1 MTDPAIPP
9 GSRARELA
17 GYSFLVVFANDRT
30 IDDAEL
36 AMLERLALEDGVV
49 DDAERE
55 VLRNIFNR
63 VTPEQVA
70 EVDASHTGQF
80 LSRMLG
86 VAHV

>member
-1 MTDPAIPP
+1 MTDATPVP
-9 GSRARELA
+9 GSRAKELA

-55 VLRNIFNR
+55 VLGNIFGR

-70 EVDASHTGQF
+70 ETVRAEIERFRERH
-80 LSRMLG
+80 
-86 VAHV
+86 AIP